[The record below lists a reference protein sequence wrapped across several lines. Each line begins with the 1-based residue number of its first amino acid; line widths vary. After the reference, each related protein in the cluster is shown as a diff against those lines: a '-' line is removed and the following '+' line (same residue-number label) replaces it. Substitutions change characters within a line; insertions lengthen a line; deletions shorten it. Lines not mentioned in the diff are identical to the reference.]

1 MTQPGSGFGSGSS
14 PGGFGGSSGGG
25 LGPSEMPSI
34 LGGGPVPV
42 PVGGGYRSPKKSGG
56 GGLIALIAVAVLL
69 LGGIVAVMVY
79 VLSSKGGSIAADPS
93 SLPPK
98 QASSAYK
105 HLPAG
110 CDVVARANVAQMMEL
125 PAVKTHLVPVLD
137 EIQASAASDPATRP
151 LSDFVALTGV
161 ETKRDLKDVAVCM
174 KGLSG
179 PASQQKVLFV
189 IGGDLRPET
198 VVPALEKVDLRRRD
212 KVEVAKVDGRLVA
225 RSKSGSG
232 EPLIA
237 GQAADGAILLSNDEA
252 LFASAASGSSAHESE
267 YALPLGDEGAVTVGS
282 AAMREAVS
290 RGGPNPFLKDVN
302 EITRAVAIAS
312 LAKAKIEL
320 RFVTTSAQ
328 AAKGLLDIYSL
339 MLAPLVRQE
348 LSRAKGKA
356 PGVDVLMNAKPTV
369 DGKDF
374 VLSAQ
379 GTPADVEAAMR
390 ELARILREKK
400 AGIAL

>member
-1 MTQPGSGFGSGSS
+1 
-14 PGGFGGSSGGG
+14 
-25 LGPSEMPSI
+25 MPSI

-42 PVGGGYRSPKKSGG
+42 GGGYRGPKKKDRGA
-56 GGLIALIAVAVLL
+56 LVALIGAALL
-69 LGGIVAVMVY
+69 LLAGIVGVLIY

-105 HLPAG
+105 HLPIG

-137 EIQASAASDPATRP
+137 ELQASGASDPGTKP
-151 LSDFVALTGV
+151 FSDFVALAGV
-161 ETKRDLKDVAVCM
+161 DAKRDLKDVAACV
-174 KGLSG
+174 KGLNG

-198 VVPALEKVDLRRRD
+198 VVGALEKVDLRRRD
-212 KVEVAKVDGRLVA
+212 KVEVSKVDGRLVA
-225 RSKSGSG
+225 RSRTSAGASF
-232 EPLIA
+232 IA
-237 GQAADGAILLSNDEA
+237 GQAADGAIVLSNDEA
-252 LFASAASGSSAHESE
+252 LFASAASGTSAYESE
-267 YALPLGDEGAVTVGS
+267 YALPLAEDGVATVGS
-282 AAMREAVS
+282 AAMREAVA

-302 EITRAVAIAS
+302 EIMRAVATVS
-312 LAKAKIEL
+312 LANAKIEL
-320 RFVTTSAQ
+320 RLVTTSAQ

-339 MLAPLVRQE
+339 MLAPMMRQE

-356 PGVDVLMNAKPTV
+356 PGVEVLMNAKPTV

-374 VLSAQ
+374 VLAAQ
-379 GTPADVEAAMR
+379 GTPADVEAALR
-390 ELARILREKK
+390 ELARILREQK